1 MSKESELHPY
11 RTHNCGELRKESIGE
26 IVRLS
31 GWVHRIRDHGNL
43 LFVDLR
49 DNFGFTQ
56 LVVEAD
62 STNFESVNS
71 LKPESVI
78 TVTGVAEKRSS
89 DTINTN
95 ILTGEIEV
103 RIQNITI
110 DSVADVLP
118 FPVSGNHELPEEL
131 RLKYRFLDL
140 RREALSK
147 NIKLRSNII
156 SSIRNRMVNQ
166 GFQEF
171 QTPIL
176 TASSPEGAR
185 DYLVPSRI
193 HTGKFYALPQAPQIF
208 KQLIMVSGFDK
219 YFQIAPCFR
228 DEDARADRSPGEF
241 YQLDV
246 EMSFC
251 TQEDVFQ
258 NLEPVLSGVFEEF
271 SEGKAVTSSPFPQ
284 ITYKDSMLKYGSDK
298 PDLRNP
304 IIIYDVSD
312 EFRDSN
318 FGIFAKI
325 VAAGGV
331 VRAIPAVGSANNPR
345 SFFDKLND
353 WAREEGFGGLG
364 YIMFNDDEGKGPIA
378 RNLESERSTAI
389 RDQLGLTNGDSVFF
403 VANLDEVL
411 ASKFAGQ
418 VRNRVCDELG
428 LLTKDAYEFCWIVD
442 YPMYEKNVE
451 TGEVEFSHNPF
462 SMPQGG
468 MEALINKDP
477 LDILAYQFDI
487 VCNGV
492 ELSSGAIRNHRPEIM
507 YKAFEIAGY
516 GKEVVEEKFSS
527 LLNAFKF
534 GAPPHGGSA
543 PGIDRIVMLLAGEPN
558 IREVILFPMNQ
569 QAEDLMMGAPAEISK
584 ERYRELH
591 LKHIPTKK
599 EKTIK

>member
-56 LVVEAD
+56 LVVEAN

-89 DTINTN
+89 DTINAN

-110 DSVADVLP
+110 DSAADVLP
-118 FPVSGNHELPEEL
+118 FPVSGNQELPEEL
-131 RLKYRFLDL
+131 RPKYTFLDL

-228 DEDARADRSPGEF
+228 DEDARAD
-241 YQLDV
+241 
-246 EMSFC
+246 
-251 TQEDVFQ
+251 T
-258 NLEPVLSGVFEEF
+258 
-271 SEGKAVTSSPFPQ
+271 
-284 ITYKDSMLKYGSDK
+284 
-298 PDLRNP
+298 
-304 IIIYDVSD
+304 VS
-312 EFRDSN
+312 
-318 FGIFAKI
+318 
-325 VAAGGV
+325 
-331 VRAIPAVGSANNPR
+331 
-345 SFFDKLND
+345 
-353 WAREEGFGGLG
+353 
-364 YIMFNDDEGKGPIA
+364 Y
-378 RNLESERSTAI
+378 TH
-389 RDQLGLTNGDSVFF
+389 LT
-403 VANLDEVL
+403 LP
-411 ASKFAGQ
+411 
-418 VRNRVCDELG
+418 
-428 LLTKDAYEFCWIVD
+428 TK
-442 YPMYEKNVE
+442 
-451 TGEVEFSHNPF
+451 
-462 SMPQGG
+462 
-468 MEALINKDP
+468 
-477 LDILAYQFDI
+477 
-487 VCNGV
+487 
-492 ELSSGAIRNHRPEIM
+492 
-507 YKAFEIAGY
+507 
-516 GKEVVEEKFSS
+516 
-527 LLNAFKF
+527 
-534 GAPPHGGSA
+534 
-543 PGIDRIVMLLAGEPN
+543 RIV
-558 IREVILFPMNQ
+558 
-569 QAEDLMMGAPAEISK
+569 
-584 ERYRELH
+584 
-591 LKHIPTKK
+591 
-599 EKTIK
+599 

>member
-1 MSKESELHPY
+1 
-11 RTHNCGELRKESIGE
+11 
-26 IVRLS
+26 
-31 GWVHRIRDHGNL
+31 
-43 LFVDLR
+43 
-49 DNFGFTQ
+49 
-56 LVVEAD
+56 VEAD

-71 LKPESVI
+71 LKPETVI

-110 DSVADVLP
+110 DSAADVLP
-118 FPVSGNHELPEEL
+118 FPVSGNQELPEEL

-140 RREALSK
+140 RREALNK

-271 SEGKAVTSSPFPQ
+271 SQGKTVTSSPFPQ

-428 LLTKDAYEFCWIVD
+428 LLKKDSYEF
-442 YPMYEKNVE
+442 
-451 TGEVEFSHNPF
+451 
-462 SMPQGG
+462 
-468 MEALINKDP
+468 L
-477 LDILAYQFDI
+477 LD
-487 VCNGV
+487 C
-492 ELSSGAIRNHRPEIM
+492 
-507 YKAFEIAGY
+507 
-516 GKEVVEEKFSS
+516 
-527 LLNAFKF
+527 
-534 GAPPHGGSA
+534 
-543 PGIDRIVMLLAGEPN
+543 
-558 IREVILFPMNQ
+558 
-569 QAEDLMMGAPAEISK
+569 
-584 ERYRELH
+584 
-591 LKHIPTKK
+591 
-599 EKTIK
+599 